1 MEFITYK
8 KYYEQERA
16 DVLKQILQEN
26 NIEFQVEEERESLDT
41 LYGDKH
47 FPRQFSIKIKQEDF
61 PKADAVLKEL
71 SLKELA
77 TVGKD
82 HYLFEFSDEELFE
95 IISKPD
101 EWNEFDFELA
111 KKILKDHG
119 KEINEDTVLLL
130 KNKRLKELAKPED
143 RQTTMVY
150 AGYFFALLGGAI
162 GAFIG

>member
-1 MEFITYK
+1 MEFINYK

-16 DVLKQILQEN
+16 DALKQILQEN
-26 NIEFQVEEERESLDT
+26 NIEFETEEERESLDT

-47 FPRQFSIKIKQEDF
+47 FLKQFFIKIKQEDF
-61 PKADAVLKEL
+61 LKADAVLKEL

-77 TVGKD
+77 TVDKD

-111 KKILKDHG
+111 KKILGDRG
-119 KEINEDTVLLL
+119 KTINE
-130 KNKRLKELAKPED
+130 
-143 RQTTMVY
+143 
-150 AGYFFALLGGAI
+150 
-162 GAFIG
+162 